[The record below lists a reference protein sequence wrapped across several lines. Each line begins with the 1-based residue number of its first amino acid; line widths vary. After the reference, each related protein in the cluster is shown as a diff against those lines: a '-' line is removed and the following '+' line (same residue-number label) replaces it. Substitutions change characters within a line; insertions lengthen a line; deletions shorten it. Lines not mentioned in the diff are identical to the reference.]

1 MLNTI
6 IKRDGSTEPF
16 IASKLNKWSRWASE
30 DITDRIDWS
39 TLVLDAV
46 ADSPERM
53 TSQELQQRLI
63 DVCLEQKSWPAQLMA
78 GRLYTAVLRKKLFDG
93 SITPPSVK
101 KLHQKLFRLGL
112 MTSLDYTEEEYEEAE
127 DIIDHSR
134 DFKLAYFQISFIIQ
148 KYTLQN
154 RSKKIIYET
163 PQFAYMRMAMAVLEQ
178 EPKEGRMKKVKELYD
193 HFSFNRINAPTPN
206 FTNLGT
212 PHHGLASCCLYSAG
226 DTAKSLAV
234 GDHIAY
240 TETYMSAGI
249 GSNLITRSLAD
260 PVRGGA
266 IEHQGKMPYY
276 ASLGKAIKANK
287 QGSRG
292 GACTTYF
299 SIYDPE
305 AVKLIMAQNSKTP
318 VSSQNRD
325 LFFTVL
331 TNRLF
336 AKKVA
341 ANEKIFTFNVYTQP
355 ELTRLFYSDQLDE
368 FETLYK
374 SIEEDTTILKNFVS
388 ARELLF
394 KFSQQFYDTATMFHG
409 NIGEINRHTP
419 FKDPIYSSNLCTEIT
434 VPTAP
439 YSDMMDLYSKQDHGR
454 GEIGICTIAGIVYPN
469 IKNDEEYAS
478 AAYYA
483 LLMIDRCIDI
493 ADYELPHI
501 EVTAQARRNAAVGLV
516 GVATEFARQMT
527 AFDNKAGLELAHRI
541 AERHSYFVIKAALAL
556 GREKG
561 NAPWMHKTLWPQ
573 GWLPIDTYKKQVDE
587 LTAPA
592 YQYDWEALRSEM
604 IQNNGIRFSSLI
616 AHMPTESSSKAAGMP
631 NGIYPVRSLSLM
643 KTDGSTAVDWVA
655 FDNDLLGAYYQSAWD
670 IAEIDLVK
678 YYSVFQ
684 KFADQ
689 TTSADLYRD
698 RTDTIEIGTKD
709 MTDIYLA
716 MMKYG
721 MKTKYYT
728 NSLTNKEDRG
738 HISEIGICTDGGCTI

>member
-16 IASKLNKWSRWASE
+16 IASKLNKWSRWASK
-30 DITDRIDWS
+30 DIADRIDWS
-39 TLVLDAV
+39 SLVLNAV
-46 ADSPERM
+46 ANSPVQM

-63 DVCLEQKSWPAQLMA
+63 DTCLEQKTWPAQLMA
-78 GRLYTAVLRKKLFDG
+78 GRLYTAVMRKKLFEG
-93 SITPPSVK
+93 SITPPAVK
-101 KLHQKLFRLGL
+101 KLHKKLLYLGL
-112 MTSLDYTEEEYEEAE
+112 MACLDYSEEEYEEVE
-127 DIIDHSR
+127 KIIDHAR
-134 DFKLAYFQISFIIQ
+134 DFNLAHFQLNYILH

-154 RSKKIIYET
+154 RAKKIIYEM
-163 PQFAYMRMAMAVLEQ
+163 PQFTYMRMAMAVLEK
-178 EPKEGRMKKVKELYD
+178 EPKDRRMQKVKELYD

-206 FTNLGT
+206 YTNLGT
-212 PHHGLASCCLYSAG
+212 PHHGLASCCLYSVE
-226 DTAKSLAV
+226 DNAKSLAI

-249 GSNLITRSLAD
+249 GSNLMTRSLAD

-276 ASLGKAIKANK
+276 AALGKAIKANK

-299 SIYDPE
+299 SIFDPE
-305 AVKLIMAQNSKTP
+305 AVSLIMAQNPKTP
-318 VSSQNRD
+318 VASQNRD

-341 ANEKIFTFNVYTQP
+341 ANGSIFTFNVYTQP
-355 ELTRLFYSDQLDE
+355 KLTELFYSDQIDA
-368 FETLYK
+368 FEALYVQ
-374 SIEEDTTILKNFVS
+374 IEEDPSKSKNYVS

-419 FKDPIYSSNLCTEIT
+419 FNDPIYSSNLCTEIT

-439 YSDMMDLYSKQDHGR
+439 YSEMVDLYSSEDHGR

-469 IKNDEEYAS
+469 IKNDEQYRS

-483 LLMIDRCIDI
+483 LLMIDHCIDI

-501 EVTAQARRNAAVGLV
+501 KVTAQARRNAAVGLV
-516 GVATEFARQMT
+516 GVATEFAQQMT
-527 AFDNKAGLELAHRI
+527 AFDNSAGLELAHRI
-541 AERHSYFVIKAALAL
+541 AERHSYFIIEAALQL
-556 GREKG
+556 GLEKG
-561 NAPWMHKTLWPQ
+561 NASWMHKTKWSQ
-573 GWLPIDTYKKQVDE
+573 GWLPIDTYKKQVGE
-587 LTAPA
+587 LVQCG
-592 YQYDWEALRSEM
+592 YQYDWETLRRKIIE
-604 IQNNGIRFSSLI
+604 NKGIRFSSLV
-616 AHMPTESSSKAAGMP
+616 AHMPTESSSKASGMP
-631 NGIYPVRSLSLM
+631 NGIYPVRSLALL
-643 KTDGSTAVDWVA
+643 KTDGSNAVDWVA
-655 FDNDLLGAYYQSAWD
+655 YNNDLLGAYYQSAWD
-670 IAEIDLVK
+670 IAEVDLVK

-698 RTDTIEIGTKD
+698 RTTTIEIGTKD
-709 MTDIYLA
+709 MTDTYLA

-738 HISEIGICTDGGCTI
+738 VISQIGVCTDGSCTI

>member
-1 MLNTI
+1 MLATI
-6 IKRDGSTEPF
+6 IKRDGSSEPF
-16 IASKLNKWSRWASE
+16 IASKLNKWSRWASQ
-30 DITDRIDWS
+30 DIADRVDWS
-39 TLVLDAV
+39 SLVLNAIEDT
-46 ADSPERM
+46 PEQM

-63 DVCLEQKSWPAQLMA
+63 DACLEQKTWPAQLMA
-78 GRLYTAVLRKKLFDG
+78 GRLYTAVVRKKLFDG
-93 SITPPSVK
+93 FITPPDVK
-101 KLHQKLFRLGL
+101 KLHKKLQRLGL
-112 MTSLDYTEEEYEEAE
+112 MAYLDYSEEEYEQIEAL
-127 DIIDHSR
+127 IDHDR
-134 DFKLAYFQISFIIQ
+134 DFNLAHFQIDYILH

-154 RSKKIIYET
+154 RSKKIVYET
-163 PQFAYMRMAMAVLEQ
+163 PQFTYMRMAMAVLEK
-178 EPKEGRMKKVKELYD
+178 EPKDQRIAMVGELYD
-193 HFSFNRINAPTPN
+193 HLSFNRINAPTPN

-226 DTAKSLAV
+226 DNAKSLAI

-249 GSNLITRSLAD
+249 GSNILSRSLAD

-276 ASLGKAIKANK
+276 AALGKAVKANK

-299 SIYDPE
+299 SIFDPE
-305 AVKLIMAQNSKTP
+305 AVTFIMAQNPRTP
-318 VSSQNRD
+318 AAAQNRD

-341 ANEKIFTFNVYTQP
+341 SNGNIFTFNIYTQP
-355 ELTRLFYSDQLDE
+355 KLHELFYSDQIDE
-368 FETLYK
+368 FEKLY
-374 SIEEDTTILKNFVS
+374 EEIDQNPEIKKNYVS

-419 FKDPIYSSNLCTEIT
+419 FNDPIYSSNLCTEIT

-439 YSDMMDLYSKQDHGR
+439 YNEMMDLYSEEDHGR

-469 IKNDEEYAS
+469 IRRDEEYRS

-493 ADYELPHI
+493 ASYELPHV
-501 EVTAQARRNAAVGLV
+501 EVTAKNRRNAAVGLV
-516 GVATEFARQMT
+516 GVATEFARKET
-527 AFDNKAGLELAHRI
+527 SFDTKTGLALAHQI
-541 AERHSYFVIKAALAL
+541 AERHSFFVIEAALKL
-556 GREKG
+556 GMQRG
-561 NAPWMHKTLWPQ
+561 NAPWMHKTKWPQ

-587 LTAPA
+587 LTDPV
-592 YQYDWEALRSEM
+592 YHYDWEGLRRAIIE
-604 IQNNGIRFSSLI
+604 NKGIRFSSLI
-616 AHMPTESSSKAAGMP
+616 AHMPTESSSKAAGVP
-631 NGIYPVRSLSLM
+631 NGVYPIRNHALM
-643 KTDGSTAVDWVA
+643 KTDGSNSIDWVA
-655 FDNDLLGAYYQSAWD
+655 FDNDLLAAFYQLAWD
-670 IAEIDLVK
+670 IDEVSLVK
-678 YYSVFQ
+678 YYSVLQ

-689 TTSADLYRD
+689 AISADLYRD
-698 RTDTIEIGTKD
+698 RTKTIEIGTKD

-721 MKTKYYT
+721 LKTKYYT
-728 NSLTNKEDRG
+728 NSLTNIEDRG
-738 HISEIGICTDGGCTI
+738 VILQIGACTDGSCTL